1 MDVFGDSIIDIQH
14 FGSTAIRGMSA
25 KPIIDIM
32 IIVEDI
38 NINLITDS
46 YTRKISDE
54 AHKNNKL
61 YTITPDLKPAL

>member
-14 FGSTAIRGMSA
+14 FASTAIREMSA

-46 YTRKISDE
+46 YTPYLIHYNTR
-54 AHKNNKL
+54 
-61 YTITPDLKPAL
+61 LKTCVMIELN